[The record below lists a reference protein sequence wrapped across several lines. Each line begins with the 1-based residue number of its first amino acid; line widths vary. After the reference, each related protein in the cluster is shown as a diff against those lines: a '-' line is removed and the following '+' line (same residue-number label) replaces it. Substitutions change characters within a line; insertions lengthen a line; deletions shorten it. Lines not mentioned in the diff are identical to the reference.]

1 MNLPR
6 SGIRRIMILLVAG
19 WIFLSLTSHSFA
31 SGIHSA
37 SSECEVKAACW
48 ACGIIL
54 HPDSPELN
62 DSPRGINVYS
72 RPVIAPRLMDLE
84 LPYHPPK

>member
-6 SGIRRIMILLVAG
+6 SGIRRIMILMVAG
-19 WIFLSLTSHSFA
+19 CIFLSLTSHSFA

-37 SSECEVKAACW
+37 SSDCEVKAACW
-48 ACGIIL
+48 ACGITL

-62 DSPRGINVYS
+62 DSPRVIDVYS
-72 RPVIAPRLMDLE
+72 RPAITPRLVDLE
-84 LPYHPPK
+84 PPYHPPK

>member
-6 SGIRRIMILLVAG
+6 SGIRRILILLVV
-19 WIFLSLTSHSFA
+19 IFLLLTSHSFA
-31 SGIHSA
+31 FGVHSA

-48 ACGIIL
+48 ACCITL
-54 HPDSPELN
+54 HSDSPELN
-62 DSPRGINVYS
+62 DFPRVIDVYS

-84 LPYHPPK
+84 PPYHPPK